1 MNKKPLH
8 GLMCRGWAPAI
19 PPVSRH
25 LNFKALPILKSSF
38 KILLETVTKIKKKKY
53 RLTQSTQSSIQRTPK
68 IYSLWPLYWH
78 FPLCSLPTGRQV
90 CVKLHLDLILNSFVG
105 TFHPIIPY
113 LLLSRVSHQHSRL
126 KLPDIKQRN
135 R

>member
-68 IYSLWPLYWH
+68 IYSLRPLYWH
-78 FPLCSLPTGRQV
+78 FPLCSLPSGRQV
-90 CVKLHLDLILNSFVG
+90 CVKLHLDLILNSF
-105 TFHPIIPY
+105 
-113 LLLSRVSHQHSRL
+113 
-126 KLPDIKQRN
+126 
-135 R
+135 